1 MAKQQKST
9 GAGDG
14 SANEIKRLM
23 DNLYKIVQ
31 TTNATAKEHTAVNR
45 ELLKVIA
52 LLEAGLA
59 TNERDAL
66 KLVDDISAGLEVTD
80 EFAKRWAKARKA
92 TDEDLAKIVKKF
104 REIEKIDND
113 IIDAADDY
121 NDLLKA
127 RFDIIEDEFDLSSKI
142 LRNYTDL
149 SKAVAAS
156 KSSAM
161 RMGASIAD
169 ATAQSAK
176 MVQAQMASVG
186 IFDSVTDGFTKA
198 ENLIAKVQNDIDTT
212 ILNASGRTL
221 NLDVQFSPISGK
233 LDKEIEAI
241 QKSVDLEKSARLDA
255 IAQVFQQNKKLQTQ
269 LARQMAAQ
277 QLNIGI
283 TVDVDTGAILKG
295 SKQLKEGTK
304 EYATVLGQLDAAVGN
319 LSIGQTVLGQFTELV
334 GLMEI
339 GVDLTDQQAQRY
351 AQLTGQLDLATRAM
365 LEQHQLLASDGRAY
379 LDSLQAQKES
389 YNILNMYIGQLSIA
403 ERTVER
409 IGHGFDYVNALLP
422 KGIGE
427 FLGISK
433 ISETLLE
440 SHRKGAQAFA
450 NELLKSKNNSLAIK
464 EYMEEFG
471 PALRVALNPMTLLA
485 AGGILLGKLLADTVQ
500 KYKDMSREMKI
511 SLLQSKKLLEVQY
524 DTLTSQKNQFATMQD
539 IQDVQTELIGSRGKV
554 FSAMR
559 DSTKELAINLSDM
572 GKAFGYGATE
582 ATKIHKVFRNIG
594 ADDVLA
600 TALQG
605 NLGLMSEMAG
615 ISPQIIGEDLIES
628 SDIVATYFAGM
639 PEKAARAALETRR
652 MGMSLKDAGAIA
664 QKMLNM
670 DSFMTDMYELQAM
683 TGGGIDFSGAFEKGL
698 MGDIEGMT
706 RDIMDNIGTSA
717 ELNRMD
723 YLTRTKIAKTLGMS
737 VEDLSKSVRMREQLA
752 DYGEVERTYIEGN
765 LDRMGDVSKMSQDEI
780 RNRLAQLQS
789 TDRLAVAWDKIKGVL
804 LKSLIPLAES
814 FAGAIDAIMPIIDG
828 IIFSFKIVGMLLK
841 PITIL
846 VKGMLAPFAFIAE
859 KIGILTG
866 GLDESAAKG
875 GMLYKVAENLS
886 GIFDVVGKA
895 VYWIGAGIGT
905 WFAITKFPT
914 LIGTIVSSLANII
927 KFVPFIGGAF
937 SSLLGN
943 VGGIFGGLNKKS
955 ADSAKTMATPMEGM
969 AATVQTSISAMVEA
983 VKKSIDEMAAHV
995 KSSMGGIQQSLNK
1008 GTSVGEII
1016 GAAEKAGKA
1025 NIDIAKNVEI
1035 ASAEMSKKVKTDVKT
1050 ASDAADEATE
1060 KIKKKKKDKLV
1071 DETAGASAFKVLGEI
1086 GAKTF
1091 SIMAVRSA
1099 MTFFTAR
1106 KEGEEQMGAMAES
1119 INPMFEMALTGLAP
1133 MMMGYL
1139 TEGIEKTFTK
1149 RLEKRIEGN
1158 LEEGPKKA
1166 KSKIMEIGEAGKTV
1180 FGNLKN
1186 VAGKVFSG
1194 LGNIGAIFAPVDVAN
1209 QSFDAMAG
1217 KAKKLKSVISPTEV
1231 VKTEEITKEKSEKT
1245 KKEKINFEKV
1255 KTEQTIKKTDLE
1267 PIKPIELPIV
1277 KEGGLFAKLKEIQQK
1292 LKGQKLEVPQTP
1304 IDVNPE
1310 VKSKGLM
1317 DKIKGLKDK
1326 LFGQKLQ
1333 LPQNPL
1339 EINPEVKSKGLM
1351 GKLKDLKTK
1360 LFGQKFEIPQAPIE
1374 LPTLN
1379 GEKGLDEKVKS
1390 VTGKLRKSKF
1400 EIPQKSIP
1408 VPQVDKKSESMLSKG
1423 LTFIKDFVLSSYFGI
1438 EQETVEPPQL
1448 NSEPLQGQV
1457 QETQKKLSK
1466 KKFKLDQTPLETPQ
1480 IDPKG
1485 PSKITK
1491 VLDGVKNFASGA
1503 FDTVVDLLKKAW
1515 TGLKS
1520 ILGDVVSLISDSLA
1534 KVGQALGQ
1542 TIKSVLTGIG
1552 EGLNV
1557 FKTDAVKGAAA
1568 LVLVSGALW
1577 ISSKAFQNFAD
1588 VPWEAVAKGTV
1599 ALGGLTIAAVALGKI
1614 SGQVLIGS
1622 AAIAILGAS
1631 LYPAAIA
1638 LEKFNNVEWS
1648 GLAKA
1653 GTALVGLGIAASVL
1667 SGMAPAMLIGAA
1679 GIAAVGLALN
1689 PLADAMVKFQS
1700 IEWKT
1705 LAVAGAAIVGFG
1717 ATAAIFGTISPL
1729 ILAGS
1734 VAIGAASAGIYL
1746 FSGALGALNVVIGTI
1761 DPSPIAEISKPLFDL
1776 VNISAV
1782 DLFALAGGIAAIGAS
1797 VAALQIGA
1805 GVGSVVNNLFGG
1817 TDVISSQL
1825 AKLAELADPLQKV
1838 AEALRTITGSLTD
1851 LNAEGA
1857 NIPTAKLDE
1866 IRNIERSTGLEA
1878 KVNERIAP
1886 IAQRMQRDNA
1896 QRVDNK
1902 TELNPFKV
1910 QATSTTPPKSM
1921 VAQNVAIEP
1930 PKRESVAQNIQMQTV
1945 AQKASQ
1951 SQTSQSKNN
1960 QNENIYK
1967 QTQDADMVSDLQPI
1981 QMLMQQMVQLLD
1993 SINRKNTV
2001 VELDGVPI
2009 SKAIRKINNNT

>member
-9 GAGDG
+9 GSGDG
-14 SANEIKRLM
+14 GAGEIKKLM
-23 DNLYKIVQ
+23 ADLYKIVQ
-31 TTNATAKEHTAVNR
+31 TTNSTAKEHTTVNR

-59 TNERDAL
+59 TNERDAR
-66 KLVDDISAGLEVTD
+66 KLVDDISEGLEVTD

-92 TDEDLAKIVKKF
+92 TDEDLARIVKKF
-104 REIEKIDND
+104 REIEKIDQD
-113 IIDAADDY
+113 LIDAADDY
-121 NDLLKA
+121 NDLLRA
-127 RFDIIEDEFDLSSKI
+127 RFDIIEDEFDLSSQI
-142 LRNYTDL
+142 LRNYKDL
-149 SKAVAAS
+149 SKAVSAS
-156 KSSAM
+156 KSAAM
-161 RMGASIAD
+161 RMGMSIAE
-169 ATAQSAK
+169 ATAQTAK
-176 MVQAQMASVG
+176 MVQAQMSSAG
-186 IFDSVTDGFTKA
+186 IFDGITESFTKA
-198 ENLIAKVQNDIDTT
+198 ETLIGKVQNDIDNT
-212 ILNASGRTL
+212 ILNASGRTVFL
-221 NLDVQFSPISGK
+221 NVEFSPISGK
-233 LDKEIEAI
+233 LDKEIDAI
-241 QKSVDLEKSARLDA
+241 QKSVELEKNARLDA
-255 IAQVFQQNKKLQTQ
+255 IAQVFEQNKTLQTQ

-277 QLNIGI
+277 QMNIGVTI
-283 TVDVDTGAILKG
+283 DLDTGAILKG
-295 SKQLKEGTK
+295 TKQLKEGTK
-304 EYATVLGQLDAAVGN
+304 EYASVLEQLDASVNKLN
-319 LSIGQTVLGQFTELV
+319 LSQAVNDQFAEMLNLMQS
-334 GLMEI
+334 GLN
-339 GVDLTDQQAQRY
+339 LTDEQAQRY
-351 AQLTGQLDLATRAM
+351 AQLNGQLDLTTRAM
-365 LEQHQLLASDGRAY
+365 LEQHQILMMNARDEMYG
-379 LDSLQAQKES
+379 LQVQKES
-389 YNILNMYIGQLSIA
+389 YNVLTKYIGQLSVA

-409 IGHGFDYVNALLP
+409 IGQGFDYVNALLP
-422 KGIGE
+422 KGVGE

-450 NELLKSKNNSLAIK
+450 AELLKSKDNSLAIK

-500 KYKDMSREMKI
+500 KYKDMSREMKV

-539 IQDVQTELIGSRGKV
+539 IQDVQTELIGSKGKV
-554 FSAMR
+554 FSVMR

-594 ADDVLA
+594 ADDALA
-600 TALQG
+600 TSLQG
-605 NLGLMSEMAG
+605 NLGLMAEMAG
-615 ISPQIIGEDLIES
+615 LSPQIIGEDLIES

-652 MGMSLKDAGAIA
+652 MGISLKDAGAIA
-664 QKMLNM
+664 QKMLSM

-683 TGGGIDFSGAFEKGL
+683 TGGGIDFSGAFDKGL

-706 RDIMDNIGTSA
+706 KDIMDNIGTSA

-737 VEDLSKSVRMREQLA
+737 VEDLSKSVRMREQMA
-752 DYGEVERTYIEGN
+752 NYSEVEQSYMNAN
-765 LDRMGDVSKMSQDEI
+765 LDRMGDISKMNQDEI

-804 LKSLIPLAES
+804 IKSLIPLAES
-814 FAGAIDAIMPIIDG
+814 FAGAIDAVMPIIDG
-828 IIFSFKIVGMLLK
+828 IIFSFKIAGALLK
-841 PITIL
+841 PIAVL

-859 KIGILTG
+859 KIGLLTG

-875 GMLYKVAENLS
+875 GMLYKVAESLS
-886 GIFDVVGKA
+886 GVFDVVGKA

-905 WFAITKFPT
+905 WFAITKFPA
-914 LIGTIVSSLANII
+914 LIGTIISSLANII

-943 VGGIFGGLNKKS
+943 VGGIFGGLGKKS

-995 KSSMGGIQQSLNK
+995 KSSMGGIQQTLNK
-1008 GTSVGEII
+1008 GTSVGDII

-1025 NIDIAKNVEI
+1025 NIDIAKGVSE

-1071 DETAGASAFKVLGEI
+1071 DEKAGMSAFKVLGEI

-1106 KEGEEQMGAMAES
+1106 KEGEEQMGALAES
-1119 INPMFEMALTGLAP
+1119 VNPMFEMALSGLAP
-1133 MMMGYL
+1133 MLMGYL
-1139 TEGIEKTFTK
+1139 TEGVEKTFTK

-1166 KSKIMEIGEAGKTV
+1166 KAKIIEIGQTGKSV
-1180 FGNLKN
+1180 FGGLKS

-1217 KAKKLKSVISPTEV
+1217 KAKKLKSVLRPNEV
-1231 VKTEEITKEKSEKT
+1231 IQTEEITKEKTEKS

-1255 KTEQTIKKTDLE
+1255 KSEKTIKKTDLE
-1267 PIKPIELPIV
+1267 VPKPVELPQV
-1277 KEGGLFAKLKEIQQK
+1277 KEGGLFTKLKQIREK
-1292 LKGQKLEVPQTP
+1292 LKGQKLELPQKP
-1304 IDVNPE
+1304 IEINPE

-1326 LFGQKLQ
+1326 LFGRKL
-1333 LPQNPL
+1333 
-1339 EINPEVKSKGLM
+1339 
-1351 GKLKDLKTK
+1351 
-1360 LFGQKFEIPQAPIE
+1360 EIPQTPIE
-1374 LPTLN
+1374 LPTLT

-1390 VTGKLRKSKF
+1390 TKEKLKRTKL

-1438 EQETVEPPQL
+1438 EQETIEPPQL
-1448 NSEPLQGQV
+1448 NSQPLQGQV
-1457 QETQKKLSK
+1457 TETQKKLSK

-1491 VLDGVKNFASGA
+1491 VLDTVKNFASGA

-1515 TGLKS
+1515 AGLKG
-1520 ILGDVVSLISDSLA
+1520 ILSDVVSLISDSLA

-1577 ISSKAFQNFAD
+1577 VSSKAFQNFAD

-1599 ALGGLTIAAVALGKI
+1599 VLGGLTVAAIALGKI
-1614 SGQVLIGS
+1614 SGQVLMGS
-1622 AAIAILGAS
+1622 GAIAILGAS

-1638 LEKFNNVEWS
+1638 LEKFNNVEWAA
-1648 GLAKA
+1648 LVKA
-1653 GTALVGLGIAASVL
+1653 GVTLVGLGVAASVL
-1667 SGMAPAMLIGAA
+1667 GGMAPAMLIGAA
-1679 GIAAVGLALN
+1679 GIAAVGLAIN
-1689 PLADAMVKFQS
+1689 PLADAMVKFQG
-1700 IEWKT
+1700 IDWGT

-1729 ILAGS
+1729 IVAGS

-1746 FSGALGALNVVIGTI
+1746 FSGALGALNAVIGTI
-1761 DPSPIAEISKPLFDL
+1761 DPSPLAEISKPLFEL
-1776 VNISAV
+1776 VNISAL
-1782 DLFALAGGIAAIGAS
+1782 DLFALSGGIAAIGAS
-1797 VAALQIGA
+1797 FAALQIGT
-1805 GVGSVVNNLFGG
+1805 GIGNVVSTLFGG
-1817 TDVISSQL
+1817 TDVITAQL

-1857 NIPTAKLDE
+1857 NVPTAKLE
-1866 IRNIERSTGLEA
+1866 QIRNVEQSDGIET
-1878 KVNERIAP
+1878 KINERIAP
-1886 IAQRMQRDNA
+1886 VAQRMQRDNT

-1902 TELNPFKV
+1902 TEFNPFKV
-1910 QATSTTPPKSM
+1910 QATATNPPKAM

-1930 PKRESVAQNIQMQTV
+1930 PRRESVGQNIQMQTV
-1945 AQKASQ
+1945 AQKTLQ
-1951 SQTSQSKNN
+1951 SQTPQSKNN
-1960 QNENIYK
+1960 QPESIYK
-1967 QTQDADMVSDLQPI
+1967 QETDMVSDLQPI

-2009 SKAIRKINNNT
+2009 SKAVRKINNNS